1 MTTMICKASS
11 VPFFTAGKTYEVD
24 YSSTTEG
31 LMTDNDGNQ
40 LLYWRDHAE
49 FVSSAKA
56 QVQAWQA
63 EWQNCPTS
71 HWGDAIGWH
80 TAEEIARRLDELI
93 TKET

>member
-1 MTTMICKASS
+1 MTAMICKASS

-49 FVSSAKA
+49 FVPSAQA
-56 QVQAWQA
+56 RVQAWQA
-63 EWQNCPTS
+63 EWHSSRHQ
-71 HWGDAIGWH
+71 HWGDSIDWT
-80 TAEEIARRLDELI
+80 TAEEIARRLDEPV